1 MAARFTTAQY
11 QDDHRTVYE
20 DVPAQESSDSTDQIK
35 AASMKMFG
43 KLTRDNFEWHPNKIL
58 CKRFN
63 IPNPYPGSDVVGVL
77 KVRRSK
83 FTLGEFITPVK
94 LHSITNDPSTR
105 SGEDSQ
111 SDKLGKRSETAVM
124 NNALPKTSESV
135 SVTSELVA
143 RTSAESSS
151 TITSVSP
158 ETNVG
163 VTDVPEST
171 GEEKTTK
178 EPQNNENISAPK
190 RPPMDLFKAIFADS
204 SSDESEASE
213 EGEDDDTERLSI
225 QAAGDQTG
233 NKEAVNK
240 NSEVNRESDSHITQ
254 QRMLE
259 EGLSKVKH
267 NKEELKPSEAEPV
280 TVKPPEAEKRE
291 TSPDIFGPAPPPVVR
306 NNEFSSPRS
315 REKQNRDGAYSKED
329 LESARRIKKDKRKD
343 TRKRYSESSDSEEEY
358 KSKRK
363 HKHKDKKKHKHK
375 HKSKNRHHGEEREK
389 RKLSDK
395 KDTETNDSSQTE
407 KISLSDDKQI
417 LNKLKNLQSLKAGKR
432 MRAMDFM

>member
-43 KLTRDNFEWHPNKIL
+43 KLTRDNFEWHPHKIL

-94 LHSITNDPSTR
+94 PHSITNDPSTR

-111 SDKLGKRSETAVM
+111 SDKLGKRSETAVIS
-124 NNALPKTSESV
+124 NTLPKTSESV

-151 TITSVSP
+151 TTKSVSP

-163 VTDVPEST
+163 VTDVLEST
-171 GEEKTTK
+171 GEEKTAE
-178 EPQNNENISAPK
+178 EPQNNEDISAPK

-213 EGEDDDTERLSI
+213 EDEDDDTERLSI
-225 QAAGDQTG
+225 QASGDQTG
-233 NKEAVNK
+233 NKEAVNN
-240 NSEVNRESDSHITQ
+240 NSEVNKESDSHITQ
-254 QRMLE
+254 QKMLD

-267 NKEELKPSEAEPV
+267 NKEELKPTEAEPV
-280 TVKPPEAEKRE
+280 NVKPLEAEIRE
-291 TSPDIFGPAPPPVVR
+291 TSPDIFGPAPPPIVQ
-306 NNEFSSPRS
+306 NIEFSSPRS
-315 REKQNRDGAYSKED
+315 RVKHNRDGAYSNED

-343 TRKRYSESSDSEEEY
+343 ARKRYSESSDSEEEY

-363 HKHKDKKKHKHK
+363 HKHKEKKRHKHK

-389 RKLSDK
+389 HKLSDK
-395 KDTETNDSSQTE
+395 KDTQTNDSRQAE

>member
-94 LHSITNDPSTR
+94 SHSITDDPSTR

-111 SDKLGKRSETAVM
+111 SDKLGIRSKTAVIK
-124 NNALPKTSESV
+124 NALPKTSESV

-143 RTSAESSS
+143 RTSSESSS
-151 TITSVSP
+151 ATTSVSP

-163 VTDVPEST
+163 VADVPEST
-171 GEEKTTK
+171 GEEKTAE
-178 EPQNNENISAPK
+178 EPQNNEDISAPK
-190 RPPMDLFKAIFADS
+190 RPPMDLFKAIFANS

-213 EGEDDDTERLSI
+213 EDEDDDTERLSI
-225 QAAGDQTG
+225 QASGDQTG
-233 NKEAVNK
+233 NKEAVNE
-240 NSEVNRESDSHITQ
+240 NSEVNRESDSHTTQ

-267 NKEELKPSEAEPV
+267 KEELKPTESEPV
-280 TVKPPEAEKRE
+280 NVKPLEAEKRE

-306 NNEFSSPRS
+306 NIEFSSLRE
-315 REKQNRDGAYSKED
+315 REKHNRDGAYSKED
-329 LESARRIKKDKRKD
+329 LESTRRIKKDKRKD

-363 HKHKDKKKHKHK
+363 HKHKDKKRHKHK

-389 RKLSDK
+389 HKLSDN
-395 KDTETNDSSQTE
+395 KDTQTNDSRQAE
-407 KISLSDDKQI
+407 NISLSDDKQI

>member
-20 DVPAQESSDSTDQIK
+20 DVPAQESSDSADQIK

-43 KLTRDNFEWHPNKIL
+43 KLTRDNFEWHPHKIL

-94 LHSITNDPSTR
+94 SHSITNDPFTR

-111 SDKLGKRSETAVM
+111 SDKLGKRAETAVI

-143 RTSAESSS
+143 RTSAESSL
-151 TITSVSP
+151 TTTSVSP

-178 EPQNNENISAPK
+178 KTQNNEDISAPK
-190 RPPMDLFKAIFADS
+190 RPPMDLFKAIFANS

-213 EGEDDDTERLSI
+213 EDEDDDTERLSI
-225 QAAGDQTG
+225 QPSGDQTG
-233 NKEAVNK
+233 KKEAENK
-240 NSEVNRESDSHITQ
+240 NSEVTRESDSHITQ
-254 QRMLE
+254 QKMLE
-259 EGLSKVKH
+259 ECLSKVKH
-267 NKEELKPSEAEPV
+267 NEEELKPTESEPV
-280 TVKPPEAEKRE
+280 NVKPLEAEKRE
-291 TSPDIFGPAPPPVVR
+291 TAPDIFGPAPPPVVR
-306 NNEFSSPRS
+306 NNEFSSLRE
-315 REKQNRDGAYSKED
+315 REKHNRDGVHSKED

-343 TRKRYSESSDSEEEY
+343 TRKRYSESSDSEDEY

-363 HKHKDKKKHKHK
+363 HKRKEKKKHKHK

-389 RKLSDK
+389 HKLSDK
-395 KDTETNDSSQTE
+395 KDTQTNDSSQAE
-407 KISLSDDKQI
+407 KISLSNDKQI

>member
-94 LHSITNDPSTR
+94 PHSIANDPSTR
-105 SGEDSQ
+105 SGEGSQ
-111 SDKLGKRSETAVM
+111 SGKLDKRSETASI

-151 TITSVSP
+151 ATTSVLP
-158 ETNVG
+158 ETNVR

-171 GEEKTTK
+171 GVEKTTK
-178 EPQNNENISAPK
+178 EPQNNEDISAPK
-190 RPPMDLFKAIFADS
+190 RPPMDLFKAIFANS

-213 EGEDDDTERLSI
+213 EDEDDDTERLSI
-225 QAAGDQTG
+225 QASGDQTG
-233 NKEAVNK
+233 KKEAENK
-240 NSEVNRESDSHITQ
+240 SSEVTRESDSHITQ
-254 QRMLE
+254 QKMLE
-259 EGLSKVKH
+259 ECLSKVKH
-267 NKEELKPSEAEPV
+267 NEEELKPTESEPV
-280 TVKPPEAEKRE
+280 NVKPLEAEKRE
-291 TSPDIFGPAPPPVVR
+291 TAPDIFGPAPPPVVR
-306 NNEFSSPRS
+306 NNEFSSPLS
-315 REKQNRDGAYSKED
+315 REKHNRDGAYSKED

-363 HKHKDKKKHKHK
+363 HKHKEKKKHKHK

-389 RKLSDK
+389 HKLSDK
-395 KDTETNDSSQTE
+395 KDTQTNDSSQAE

>member
-20 DVPAQESSDSTDQIK
+20 DVPAQVSSDSTDQIK

-43 KLTRDNFEWHPNKIL
+43 KLTRDNFEWHPSKIL

-77 KVRRSK
+77 KVRRPK
-83 FTLGEFITPVK
+83 FTLGEFITPAK
-94 LHSITNDPSTR
+94 PHSTTNDPCTR

-111 SDKLGKRSETAVM
+111 SFKFGKRSETAVI
-124 NNALPKTSESV
+124 NNALPKTSESL
-135 SVTSELVA
+135 SVTSELIA

-151 TITSVSP
+151 TTTSVSP
-158 ETNVG
+158 ETNVA
-163 VTDVPEST
+163 VTDVAESA
-171 GEEKTTK
+171 GEDKTTK
-178 EPQNNENISAPK
+178 EPQNNEDISATK
-190 RPPMDLFKAIFADS
+190 RPPMDLFKAIFANS

-213 EGEDDDTERLSI
+213 EDEDDDTEGLSI
-225 QAAGDQTG
+225 QASGDQTG

-240 NSEVNRESDSHITQ
+240 NSEVNSESDSHITQ

-259 EGLSKVKH
+259 EGLSNAK
-267 NKEELKPSEAEPV
+267 NNEEELKPSEVEPV
-280 TVKPPEAEKRE
+280 NLKPLEAEKRD

-306 NNEFSSPRS
+306 NIEFSSPLE
-315 REKQNRDGAYSKED
+315 REKHNRDGAYSKED

-343 TRKRYSESSDSEEEY
+343 ARKRYSESSDSEEEY

-363 HKHKDKKKHKHK
+363 HKHKEKKRHKHK

-389 RKLSDK
+389 HKLSDK
-395 KDTETNDSSQTE
+395 KDTQTNDSRQAE

>member
-20 DVPAQESSDSTDQIK
+20 DVPAQESSDSADQIK

-43 KLTRDNFEWHPNKIL
+43 KLTRDNFEWHPHKIL

-63 IPNPYPGSDVVGVL
+63 IPNPYPGSAVVGVL

-94 LHSITNDPSTR
+94 SHSITNDPFTR

-111 SDKLGKRSETAVM
+111 SDKLGKRSETAVI

-135 SVTSELVA
+135 SVTSSL
-143 RTSAESSS
+143 T
-151 TITSVSP
+151 TTSVSP

-178 EPQNNENISAPK
+178 KTQNNEDISAPK
-190 RPPMDLFKAIFADS
+190 RPPMDLFKAIFANS

-213 EGEDDDTERLSI
+213 EDEDDDTERLSI
-225 QAAGDQTG
+225 QPSGDQTG
-233 NKEAVNK
+233 KKEAENK
-240 NSEVNRESDSHITQ
+240 NSEVTRESDSHITQ
-254 QRMLE
+254 QKMLE
-259 EGLSKVKH
+259 ECLSKVKH
-267 NKEELKPSEAEPV
+267 NEEELKPTESEPV
-280 TVKPPEAEKRE
+280 NVKPLEAEKRE
-291 TSPDIFGPAPPPVVR
+291 TAPDIFGPAPPPVVR
-306 NNEFSSPRS
+306 NNEFSSPLS
-315 REKQNRDGAYSKED
+315 REKHNRDGAYSKED

-363 HKHKDKKKHKHK
+363 HKHKEKKKHKHK

-389 RKLSDK
+389 HKLSDK
-395 KDTETNDSSQTE
+395 KDTQTNDSRQAE
-407 KISLSDDKQI
+407 NISLSDDKQI

>member
-20 DVPAQESSDSTDQIK
+20 DVPAQESSDSADQIK

-43 KLTRDNFEWHPNKIL
+43 KLTRDNFEWHPHKIL

-94 LHSITNDPSTR
+94 SHSITNDPFTR

-111 SDKLGKRSETAVM
+111 SDKLGKRSETAVI

-143 RTSAESSS
+143 RTSAESSL
-151 TITSVSP
+151 TTTSVSP

-178 EPQNNENISAPK
+178 KTQNNEDISAPK
-190 RPPMDLFKAIFADS
+190 RPPMDLFKAIFANS

-213 EGEDDDTERLSI
+213 EDEDDDTERLSI
-225 QAAGDQTG
+225 QPSGDQTG
-233 NKEAVNK
+233 KKEAENK
-240 NSEVNRESDSHITQ
+240 NSEVTRESDSHITQ
-254 QRMLE
+254 QKMLE
-259 EGLSKVKH
+259 ECLSKVKH
-267 NKEELKPSEAEPV
+267 NEEELKPTESEPV
-280 TVKPPEAEKRE
+280 NVKPLEAEKRE
-291 TSPDIFGPAPPPVVR
+291 TAPDIFGPAPPPVVR
-306 NNEFSSPRS
+306 NNEFSSLRE
-315 REKQNRDGAYSKED
+315 REKHNRDRAYSKED

-343 TRKRYSESSDSEEEY
+343 TRKRYSESSDSEDEY

-363 HKHKDKKKHKHK
+363 HKHKEKKKHKHK

-389 RKLSDK
+389 HKLSDK
-395 KDTETNDSSQTE
+395 KDTKTNDSSQAE

>member
-20 DVPAQESSDSTDQIK
+20 DVPAQESSASTDQIK

-94 LHSITNDPSTR
+94 SHSITDDPSTR

-111 SDKLGKRSETAVM
+111 SDKLGIRSKTAVIK
-124 NNALPKTSESV
+124 NALPKTSESV

-151 TITSVSP
+151 ATTSVSP

-171 GEEKTTK
+171 GEEKTAE
-178 EPQNNENISAPK
+178 EPQNNEDISAPK
-190 RPPMDLFKAIFADS
+190 RPPMDLFKAIFANS

-213 EGEDDDTERLSI
+213 EDEDDDTERLSI
-225 QAAGDQTG
+225 QASGDQTG
-233 NKEAVNK
+233 KKEAENK
-240 NSEVNRESDSHITQ
+240 NSEVTRESDSHITQ
-254 QRMLE
+254 QKMLE
-259 EGLSKVKH
+259 ECLSKVKH
-267 NKEELKPSEAEPV
+267 NEEELKPTESEPV
-280 TVKPPEAEKRE
+280 NVKPLEAEKRE
-291 TSPDIFGPAPPPVVR
+291 TAPDIFGPAPPPVVR
-306 NNEFSSPRS
+306 NNEFSSLRE
-315 REKQNRDGAYSKED
+315 REKHNRDGAYSKED

-343 TRKRYSESSDSEEEY
+343 TRKRYSESSDSEDEY

-363 HKHKDKKKHKHK
+363 HKHKEKKKHKHK

-389 RKLSDK
+389 HKLSDK
-395 KDTETNDSSQTE
+395 KDTQTNDSSQAE
-407 KISLSDDKQI
+407 NISLSDDKQI

>member
-20 DVPAQESSDSTDQIK
+20 DVPAQESSDSADQIK

-43 KLTRDNFEWHPNKIL
+43 KLTRDNFEWHPHKIL

-94 LHSITNDPSTR
+94 SHSITNDPFTR

-111 SDKLGKRSETAVM
+111 CDKLGKRSETAVI

-143 RTSAESSS
+143 RTSAESSL
-151 TITSVSP
+151 TTTSVSP

-178 EPQNNENISAPK
+178 KTQNNEDISAPK
-190 RPPMDLFKAIFADS
+190 RPPMDLFKAIFANS

-213 EGEDDDTERLSI
+213 EDEDDDTERLSI
-225 QAAGDQTG
+225 QPSGDQTG
-233 NKEAVNK
+233 KKEAENK
-240 NSEVNRESDSHITQ
+240 NSEVTRESDSHITQ
-254 QRMLE
+254 QKMLE
-259 EGLSKVKH
+259 ECLSKVKH
-267 NKEELKPSEAEPV
+267 NEEELKPTESEPV
-280 TVKPPEAEKRE
+280 NVKPLEAEKRE
-291 TSPDIFGPAPPPVVR
+291 TAPDIFGPAPPPVVR
-306 NNEFSSPRS
+306 NNEFSSPLS
-315 REKQNRDGAYSKED
+315 REKHNRDELIARKTWKVQGVLRKTNVRSQ
-329 LESARRIKKDKRKD
+329 ESVTLNHRTVRTSTSQNANINIKKRRNTSISIKARTDITAKRG
-343 TRKRYSESSDSEEEY
+343 
-358 KSKRK
+358 
-363 HKHKDKKKHKHK
+363 
-375 HKSKNRHHGEEREK
+375 KN
-389 RKLSDK
+389 
-395 KDTETNDSSQTE
+395 TN
-407 KISLSDDKQI
+407 
-417 LNKLKNLQSLKAGKR
+417 
-432 MRAMDFM
+432 